1 MTAATVAMAAPWL
14 LGFGGYI
21 NSIAVDVHVD
31 VVRYRHALLLG
42 QLAEESRGAG
52 EQGEAAQQ
60 LERQAEVGEHGAAGT
75 RAVERQRPAEDLRV
89 DPANRLEQSQV
100 RAAEPLFFCDLDEHR
115 SARVADLVHRVAEAG
130 DELLRRPRLLD
141 GCQRELVV
149 PRVIGGNL
157 ARFGEDPGEE
167 LAGVLGHA
175 EEPGAA
181 AEQARRERALK

>member
-21 NSIAVDVHVD
+21 NSVAVDVHVD
-31 VVRYRHALLLG
+31 VVRDRRALLLG

-60 LERQAEVGEHGAAGT
+60 LERQAEVGEHGAAGA
-75 RAVERQRPAEDLRV
+75 RAVERQRPAEDLRM

-100 RAAEPLFFCDLDEHR
+100 RAA
-115 SARVADLVHRVAEAG
+115 DLVHRMAEAG
-130 DELLRRPRLLD
+130 DELLRRPRLLN

-149 PRVIGGNL
+149 PGVVGGNL
-157 ARFGEDPGEE
+157 ARFGEHPGEE
-167 LAGVLGHA
+167 LTGVLGHA
-175 EEPGAA
+175 EEPGA
-181 AEQARRERALK
+181 